1 MYEIRLAPSS
11 LQNIWLPME
20 AEPAKYGFI
29 LTATFPESEKESK
42 NRRVRRKQGNAIHLV
57 WAALRGLG
65 VLIRGQAKC
74 PAWLPNGSGPSL
86 RQSALAGSWPPGSP
100 LPPLFLPGP
109 SPQEHGGHW
118 RGSPGPT
125 SAGRRG
131 AAARGAGAGSARLGR
146 AGKEGGG
153 GRPRPKFAF
162 KCGAAGGRGW
172 GRRHGAGR
180 GSGAAANSAPKLPTS
195 RRPQKPRIYFYF
207 V

>member
-65 VLIRGQAKC
+65 VLIRGRAKC

-109 SPQEHGGHW
+109 SPPGARRALEGLARPDKCGEKGS
-118 RGSPGPT
+118 RGSGCWGRLGT
-125 SAGRRG
+125 ARESGEGGRGGAASAQVCFQVRGGWGARLG
-131 AAARGAGAGSARLGR
+131 AAARSGPG
-146 AGKEGGG
+146 E
-153 GRPRPKFAF
+153 
-162 KCGAAGGRGW
+162 
-172 GRRHGAGR
+172 R
-180 GSGAAANSAPKLPTS
+180 GSGKLGAKVAHPPPPPKTS
-195 RRPQKPRIYFYF
+195 HLFIFF
-207 V
+207 